1 MSNEARMSIKL
12 LASQHGAPSEPAGGG
27 GGGGGGDN
35 ILGPNRG
42 SVKQA
47 SMEEIL
53 MKAQRMYQMTKN
65 EQVEEV

>member
-12 LASQHGAPSEPAGGG
+12 LASQHGAPSEPAG

-53 MKAQRMYQMTKN
+53 MKAQRMYQMSKN

>member
-27 GGGGGGDN
+27 GGGGDN
-35 ILGPNRG
+35 VLGPNRG

-53 MKAQRMYQMTKN
+53 LKAQRMYQMTKN